1 MLKSGEWEDKRPL
14 MASDLHGEFWCLSL
28 WGFFL
33 LCFVFLKMEL
43 SLKLIAKP
51 REGPQNLN
59 IIKLIL
65 APWQRPEHSITRV
78 HGPWVRGMPCSFS
91 LALSASWTMASP
103 SISLLMPTQ
112 LPHFDHAPIYTESF
126 PGSQTRNMTVIE
138 SNNDLFVIYLI
149 NISES
154 FYISMTIC
162 TTGV

>member
-1 MLKSGEWEDKRPL
+1 MLKSGKWEDKRPL
-14 MASDLHGEFWCLSL
+14 MASDLHREFWCLSL
-28 WGFFL
+28 WGFL

-65 APWQRPEHSITRV
+65 APWRRPEHSITLA
-78 HGPWVRGMPCSFS
+78 HGPWVHGMPCSFS
-91 LALSASWTMASP
+91 LAHSAPWMIASL

-112 LPHFDHAPIYTESF
+112 LPHFDHAPIHTESF
-126 PGSQTRNMTVIE
+126 PGSQTRNMAAIE
-138 SNNDLFVIYLI
+138 SNNDLFVINLI

-154 FYISMTIC
+154 FCISMTIC
-162 TTGV
+162 TTGL